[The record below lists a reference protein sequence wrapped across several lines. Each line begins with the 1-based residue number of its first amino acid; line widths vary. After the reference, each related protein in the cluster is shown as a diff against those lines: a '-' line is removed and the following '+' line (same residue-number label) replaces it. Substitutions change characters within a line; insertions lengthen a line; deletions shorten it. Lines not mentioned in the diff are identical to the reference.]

1 MNACSSRA
9 RNASTSRR
17 SSGDRPGNA
26 GGAGGS
32 AIASTILPE
41 SGEAGGSLRGQRAR
55 GRRNSQRQRGHQ
67 TAADRGRADHD
78 QPAPAGV
85 QPQPWKVGA
94 QRAAEV
100 VERQVQAG
108 GGGAVVVDQPRDQQ
122 LAGGDG

>member
-1 MNACSSRA
+1 MNAYSSRA

-41 SGEAGGSLRGQRAR
+41 SGEPGGSLRGQRAR
-55 GRRNSQRQRGHQ
+55 GRRHAQRQRRNQ
-67 TAADRGRADHD
+67 AAADRGGADRD

-85 QPQPWKVGA
+85 QPQPGQVGA

-108 GGGAVVVDQPRDQQ
+108 GGAAVVVDQARDQ
-122 LAGGDG
+122 